1 MLTPNDVLRWWTRL
15 GSEVATL
22 PLTLAK
28 ARRLL
33 VDLPDSIDGLT
44 RELSATRGALD
55 AILPELSQLVGGM
68 DTRLANIDDQVVKT
82 LGGLD
87 ERLGH
92 MDSVVSDLGSTVT
105 GVLGSIPGFRRA
117 VRTATATSTAAA
129 AATPVPPVPPTS

>member
-1 MLTPNDVLRWWTRL
+1 MLTPNDLVKWWTRL
-15 GSEVATL
+15 GSEIATM

-33 VDLPDSIDGLT
+33 VDLPESIDGLT

-55 AILPELSQLVGGM
+55 AILPELSQLVGGL
-68 DTRLANIDDQVVKT
+68 DDRLANIDDQVVKT

-87 ERLGH
+87 DRLGH
-92 MDSVVSDLGSTVT
+92 MDSVVSELGQTVT

-117 VRTATATSTAAA
+117 VRTATAGSAAA
-129 AATPVPPVPPTS
+129 SAASTPLPPQS

>member
-1 MLTPNDVLRWWTRL
+1 MLTPNDVLKWWSRL
-15 GSEVATL
+15 GAEVATM
-22 PLTLAK
+22 PVTLGK

-33 VDLPDSIDGLT
+33 VDLPDSIDALT
-44 RELSATRGALD
+44 TELAATHRALD

-68 DTRLANIDDQVVKT
+68 DERLANIDDQVVKT

-92 MDSVVSDLGSTVT
+92 MDSVVSELGQTVT

-117 VRTATATSTAAA
+117 VRTATAAGSTAL
-129 AATPVPPVPPTS
+129 PPQSS

>member
-1 MLTPNDVLRWWTRL
+1 MLTPNDVVRWWSRL
-15 GSEVATL
+15 GGEVATL
-22 PLTLAK
+22 PVTLGR

-44 RELSATRGALD
+44 RELAATRGALD

-68 DTRLANIDDQVVKT
+68 DTRLANIDDQVMRT

-87 ERLGH
+87 TRLDH
-92 MDSVVSDLGSTVT
+92 LDSVVSELGQTVT

-117 VRTATATSTAAA
+117 VRAAA
-129 AATPVPPVPPTS
+129 NPVATPVPPPEG

>member
-1 MLTPNDVLRWWTRL
+1 MLTPNDVLRWWSRL
-15 GSEVATL
+15 GAEVATL
-22 PLTLAK
+22 PATLAK

-44 RELSATRGALD
+44 SELSATRGALD

-68 DTRLANIDDQVVKT
+68 DERLANIDAEVAKA

-87 ERLGH
+87 QRLGH
-92 MDSVVSDLGSTVT
+92 LDSVVSDLGHTVT

-117 VRTATATSTAAA
+117 VRTASA
-129 AATPVPPVPPTS
+129 PPPANP